1 MNLAPA
7 IEAAARAQWEVWST
21 GPAAGL
27 FPGILP
33 GTRWDH
39 LPEWAREEVR
49 KAVTP
54 AVEAA
59 APHITRATLH
69 DEALRADDHGLP
81 LYTALARERM
91 RNRAEEIQA
100 VTA

>member
-54 AVEAA
+54 TVEAA
-59 APHITRATLH
+59 APHIAQDTLR
-69 DEALRADDHGLP
+69 DAAGAISSYEAAVLLNRAD
-81 LYTALARERM
+81 
-91 RNRAEEIQA
+91 EIQA